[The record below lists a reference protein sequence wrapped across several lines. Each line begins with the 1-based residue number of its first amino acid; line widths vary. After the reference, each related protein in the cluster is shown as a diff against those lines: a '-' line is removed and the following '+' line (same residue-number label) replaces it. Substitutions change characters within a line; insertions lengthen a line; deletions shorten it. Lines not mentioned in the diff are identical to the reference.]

1 MTSFFSILRF
11 PSLNLL
17 YSGIVSSTY
26 QVFARKY
33 RPKSF
38 NDVLGQ
44 DHVIQTLRNAIEKE
58 RLAHAYLF
66 VGPRG
71 TGKTST
77 ARILAKALNC
87 PNGPSADFDPDDPI
101 CVEIAE
107 GNSLDVLE
115 IDGASNNGVEQV
127 RELRDTVKFAP
138 SSGQFKIY
146 YIDEVHMLTTAAFN
160 ALLKTLEEPPEHVK
174 FIFATT
180 EPQKILPTIISRC
193 QRFDLRRIPTDI
205 IATHLQFIA
214 KEEGITLSEE
224 AAFAIA
230 KGAEGGMRDAQSML
244 DQLVAFCGESIE
256 ESNVLEIFGFNSAES
271 IAELGGLILKKDN
284 AGALARVQEYAE
296 GGKDLSKLLGDL
308 IGHFRHVLVLKVDP
322 NSTGTEVSSEVLK
335 EVKAQSELIDTSRLL
350 TLIDL
355 LAETD
360 GRMKWAPNKKLHFE
374 IGAIK
379 AIQAVSESTIDD
391 VIAMVNSAAS
401 AAGSLP
407 AVAAGAVSAATPA
420 PASTP
425 AAAAPPEPVAEAGP
439 AATPVSSPLPEAP
452 ADSGPAVRSN
462 LAGQLAAAV
471 SGNPEPA
478 SVPAPADA
486 APQLSVVAPAT
497 DPTPAAPAA
506 SVAPEQVTSDAAPAP
521 ESAPA
526 PVGAGGEA
534 AEPASA
540 PAAAPGS
547 LSGAPL
553 WDEARRLL
561 IEQRPLFDTWLN
573 AAVFL
578 NEDAEVFTIAYSS
591 EQRFFRESLSRY
603 EDDIEAQIQALTGTK
618 VKLRIEVRDDVTPM
632 EVPSLEYE
640 EDEPPAESEVANQSA
655 TPAPAP
661 VEVVPEVEPEKED
674 FANDPLIKEALT
686 AFEGR
691 IIKS

>member
-1 MTSFFSILRF
+1 M
-11 PSLNLL
+11 
-17 YSGIVSSTY
+17 SSTY

-87 PNGPSADFDPDDPI
+87 PNGPNADFDPDDPI
-101 CVEIAE
+101 CAEIAE

-115 IDGASNNGVEQV
+115 IDGASNNGVDQV
-127 RELRDTVKFAP
+127 RDLRDTVKFAP

-146 YIDEVHMLTTAAFN
+146 YIDEVHMLSTAAFN
-160 ALLKTLEEPPEHVK
+160 ALLKTLEEPPPHVK

-214 KEEGITLSEE
+214 KEEGITISEE

-271 IAELGGLILKKDN
+271 IAELGGLILRKDN

-308 IGHFRHVLVLKVDP
+308 IGHFRHVLVMKVDP
-322 NSTGTEVSSEVLK
+322 NSTETEVSSDVLK
-335 EVKAQSELIDTSRLL
+335 EVKAQAEIIDTSRLL
-350 TLIDL
+350 TVIDL

-391 VIAMVNSAAS
+391 VIAMVNAAAA

-407 AVAAGAVSAATPA
+407 AT
-420 PASTP
+420 
-425 AAAAPPEPVAEAGP
+425 
-439 AATPVSSPLPEAP
+439 
-452 ADSGPAVRSN
+452 
-462 LAGQLAAAV
+462 
-471 SGNPEPA
+471 
-478 SVPAPADA
+478 
-486 APQLSVVAPAT
+486 
-497 DPTPAAPAA
+497 
-506 SVAPEQVTSDAAPAP
+506 
-521 ESAPA
+521 
-526 PVGAGGEA
+526 
-534 AEPASA
+534 ASA
-540 PAAAPGS
+540 PAASTPALVASSPAAESAPVPERAPARTESQLPVVEAAPAPAPAVESAPANVVASSEPTPEVAPTPAAETEAAPVPTSAPPAAVGS
-547 LSGAPL
+547 LSGAAL

-561 IEQRPLFDTWLN
+561 IEKRPLFDTWLN
-573 AAVFL
+573 AAVFIS
-578 NEDAEVFTIAYSS
+578 EDAEAYVIAFST

-603 EDDIEAQIQALTGTK
+603 EKDIEGQIQALAGTS

-632 EVPSLEYE
+632 EVPDMDD
-640 EDEPPAESEVANQSA
+640 EDEESSSDEAPNQNAAETA
-655 TPAPAP
+655 AP
-661 VEVVPEVEPEKED
+661 VEAVPQEEPEKED

-686 AFEGR
+686 AFKGR

>member
-1 MTSFFSILRF
+1 M
-11 PSLNLL
+11 
-17 YSGIVSSTY
+17 SSTY
-26 QVFARKY
+26 KVFARKY

-87 PNGPSADFDPDDPI
+87 PNGPNADFDPDDPL

-214 KEEGITLSEE
+214 REEGITLSEE

-256 ESNVLEIFGFNSAES
+256 ETNVLEIFGFNSAES
-271 IAELGGLILKKDN
+271 IAELGGLILRKDN

-308 IGHFRHVLVLKVDP
+308 IGHFRHVLVMKVDP

-335 EVKAQSELIDTSRLL
+335 EVKAQAEIIDTSRLL

-391 VIAMVNSAAS
+391 VIAMVNSAATS
-401 AAGSLP
+401 AGNLP
-407 AVAAGAVSAATPA
+407 AAASVTPVAAETPTAPPAEAVNPPAEAPAVKSNLVGQLAGAVSSTPQPEPAAAPAPAQPTPQVSVVESTLASEPA
-420 PASTP
+420 PASVAP
-425 AAAAPPEPVAEAGP
+425 AAAEEPAAQSVASPEP
-439 AATPVSSPLPEAP
+439 T
-452 ADSGPAVRSN
+452 
-462 LAGQLAAAV
+462 
-471 SGNPEPA
+471 
-478 SVPAPADA
+478 
-486 APQLSVVAPAT
+486 
-497 DPTPAAPAA
+497 
-506 SVAPEQVTSDAAPAP
+506 
-521 ESAPA
+521 
-526 PVGAGGEA
+526 
-534 AEPASA
+534 SA

-547 LSGAPL
+547 LSGAAL

-573 AAVFL
+573 AAIFQA
-578 NEDAEVFTIAYSS
+578 EDAESYTIAFST

-603 EDDIEAQIQALTGTK
+603 EKDIEAQIQALTGTK
-618 VKLRIEVRDDVTPM
+618 AKLLIEVREDVTPM
-632 EVPSLEYE
+632 EVPDLDA
-640 EDEPPAESEVANQSA
+640 EDDEAPAEGGSANQSA
-655 TPAPAP
+655 ATIP
-661 VEVVPEVEPEKED
+661 VEAVAPPEPEKED
-674 FANDPLIKEALT
+674 FANDPLIKEALS